1 MLACVTQQEAPK
13 ASGQGLAWR
22 VREQLTGVKTVIVS
36 APGVL
41 LEESSPEQLQVQ
53 TASSYL
59 KPAFASSFPYA
70 QRAACLVKAC
80 FHMHH
85 AVILTTKSMLLS

>member
-22 VREQLTGVKTVIVS
+22 VREQLTGVKTVLVS

-53 TASSYL
+53 IASSYP
-59 KPAFASSFPYA
+59 KPAFAPSFPYA
-70 QRAACLVKAC
+70 QRAASLVKAYA
-80 FHMHH
+80 HVHN
-85 AVILTTKSMLLS
+85 AVMLTTMSMPPS